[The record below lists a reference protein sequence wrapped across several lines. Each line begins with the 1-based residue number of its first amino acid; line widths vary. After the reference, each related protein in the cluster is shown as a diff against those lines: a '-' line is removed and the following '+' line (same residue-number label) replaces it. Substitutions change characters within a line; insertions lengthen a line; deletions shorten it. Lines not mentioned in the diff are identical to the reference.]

1 MSDTLSPPAVTPA
14 VTPIASKRWVEIPS
28 GETLCV
34 DSVQGETV
42 EGYRML
48 KNGKRVRFTGSV
60 EAWLRVVAKYGGF

>member
-1 MSDTLSPPAVTPA
+1 MSDPLPSPAA
-14 VTPIASKRWVEIPS
+14 IPIASKRWVEIPS

-48 KNGKRVRFTGSV
+48 KNGKRIRFTGSV
-60 EAWLRVVAKYGGF
+60 KAWLRIVAKYGGF